1 MHNGKRF
8 STKDR
13 DQDTFET
20 NCAVNYKG
28 AWWYS
33 TCHGSNLNGLYLNGK
48 HTSYANGVNWY
59 DWKGHNESLK
69 TTEMKLRARF

>member
-1 MHNGKRF
+1 MQF
-8 STKDR
+8 TTKDR

-33 TCHGSNLNGLYLNGK
+33 TCHASNLNGLYLNGK
-48 HTSYANGVNWY
+48 HTSHANGVNWY
-59 DWKGHNESLK
+59 DWKGDYESLK